1 MGSYYLPIFR
11 LQTTLN
17 LAYHCSMCAKAL
29 EGDWEY
35 RSEGCDPVKLTVKN
49 ITGSDWMVACMIPKG
64 NMMVSMLKKV
74 EDKFTL
80 VQFNCSKKE
89 TKDNQELEAELKSFL
104 EKGISDITRD
114 GKTLK
119 IRAGGA
125 EREFSHDDMLQRQE
139 EEKQKKL
146 AEAKLASGSGRF
158 G

>member
-1 MGSYYLPIFR
+1 
-11 LQTTLN
+11 
-17 LAYHCSMCAKAL
+17 
-29 EGDWEY
+29 
-35 RSEGCDPVKLTVKN
+35 
-49 ITGSDWMVACMIPKG
+49 MVACMIPKG

-89 TKDNQELEAELKSFL
+89 TKDNKELEAELKSFL
-104 EKGISDITRD
+104 EKGISNITKNGRKVKCILYMYPSNGKWKKNNLLLS

-119 IRAGGA
+119 ITAGSV
-125 EREFSHDDMLQRQE
+125 EKEFSHDDMLQRQE

>member
-1 MGSYYLPIFR
+1 MSVKGI
-11 LQTTLN
+11 
-17 LAYHCSMCAKAL
+17 

-35 RSEGCDPVKLTVKN
+35 KSEGCDPVKLTVKN
-49 ITGSDWMVACMIPKG
+49 IAGPDWMVACMIPKG

-89 TKDNQELEAELKSFL
+89 TKDNKELEAELKSFL
-104 EKGISDITRD
+104 EKGISNITKN

-119 IRAGGA
+119 ITAGSV
-125 EREFSHDDMLQRQE
+125 EKEFSHDDMLQRQE

>member
-1 MGSYYLPIFR
+1 
-11 LQTTLN
+11 
-17 LAYHCSMCAKAL
+17 
-29 EGDWEY
+29 
-35 RSEGCDPVKLTVKN
+35 
-49 ITGSDWMVACMIPKG
+49 MIPKG

-89 TKDNQELEAELKSFL
+89 TKDNKELEAELKSFL
-104 EKGISDITRD
+104 EKGISNITKNGRKVKCILYCIPLMEKRKNNLLLS

-119 IRAGGA
+119 ITAGGV
-125 EREFSHDDMLQRQE
+125 EKEFSHDDMLQRQE

>member
-1 MGSYYLPIFR
+1 
-11 LQTTLN
+11 
-17 LAYHCSMCAKAL
+17 
-29 EGDWEY
+29 
-35 RSEGCDPVKLTVKN
+35 
-49 ITGSDWMVACMIPKG
+49 MIPKG

-89 TKDNQELEAELKSFL
+89 TKDNKELEAELKSFL
-104 EKGISDITRD
+104 EKGISNITKNGRKVKCILYCIPLMEKRKNNLLLS

-119 IRAGGA
+119 ITAGSV
-125 EREFSHDDMLQRQE
+125 EKEFSHDDMLQRQE

>member
-1 MGSYYLPIFR
+1 
-11 LQTTLN
+11 
-17 LAYHCSMCAKAL
+17 
-29 EGDWEY
+29 
-35 RSEGCDPVKLTVKN
+35 
-49 ITGSDWMVACMIPKG
+49 MIPKG

-89 TKDNQELEAELKSFL
+89 TKDNKELEAELKSFL
-104 EKGISDITRD
+104 EKGISNITKNGRKVKCILYCIPLMEKRKNNLLLS

-119 IRAGGA
+119 ITAGGV
-125 EREFSHDDMLQRQE
+125 EKEFSHDDMLQRQE

-146 AEAKLASGSGRF
+146 AEAKLASGSGGF

>member
-1 MGSYYLPIFR
+1 
-11 LQTTLN
+11 
-17 LAYHCSMCAKAL
+17 
-29 EGDWEY
+29 
-35 RSEGCDPVKLTVKN
+35 
-49 ITGSDWMVACMIPKG
+49 MIPKG

-89 TKDNQELEAELKSFL
+89 TKDNKELEAELKSFL
-104 EKGISDITRD
+104 EKGISNITKNGRKVKCILYCIPLMEKRKNNLLLS

-119 IRAGGA
+119 ITAGGV
-125 EREFSHDDMLQRQE
+125 EKEFSHDDMLQRQE

-158 G
+158 V